1 MPLLLLIPL
10 IALAVFTLWVVL
22 LPFSLWAR
30 YAHGRARRR
39 AVGWIVRS
47 NAWLLA
53 VSVPVF
59 LASAWMAGRWVDDAL
74 RDGTIGLAL
83 GIVIGIVSS
92 WSTRFEPRPA
102 GLYYTPNRW
111 LILGL
116 TILVALRLL
125 AGWLGAWRSVS
136 GEGLPASAAWMETGG
151 VAGIGGVL
159 IGYALAYAWGLRARL
174 KKEARLAPGFES
186 RDSSS

>member
-10 IALAVFTLWVVL
+10 IALAVFTLWVVV

-39 AVGWIVRS
+39 GVGWIVRG

-53 VSVPVF
+53 ISVPLF
-59 LASAWMAGRWVDDAL
+59 LASAWMAGRWVDHAL
-74 RDGTIGLAL
+74 RDGAIGLAL
-83 GIVIGIVSS
+83 GIAIGVTSLCL
-92 WSTRFEPRPA
+92 TRFEPGPE
-102 GLYYTPNRW
+102 GLHYTPNRW
-111 LILGL
+111 VVLGL

-136 GEGLPASAAWMETGG
+136 GEGFAASAAWMETGG
-151 VAGIGGVL
+151 IAGIGGVL
-159 IGYALAYAWGLRARL
+159 IGYALAYTWGLRARL
-174 KKEARLAPGFES
+174 PRAVGTVMRPG
-186 RDSSS
+186 R